1 MSIHTPLN
9 FKVAGIC
16 VVLLTTLTLAWMG
29 EQATMNVFATTP
41 VSKQQEPSNQDRV
54 LRHVVMFKFTDGTP
68 EDTVREIEQGFAA
81 LPQQIDAIC
90 DFEWGTD
97 VSVENL
103 QQGFTHC
110 FVVTF
115 RSEED
120 RATYLPHPQHLKFVE
135 LVKPHVDKVLVLDY
149 WTR

>member
-1 MSIHTPLN
+1 MSGYTPLN
-9 FKVAGIC
+9 LKVMGIC
-16 VVLLTTLTLAWMG
+16 AVLLTTLTFAWMG
-29 EQATMNVFATTP
+29 KPSSTKVFATTP
-41 VSKQQEPSNQDRV
+41 DSEPQEPANQKRF
-54 LRHVVMFKFTDGTP
+54 LRHVVMFKFIDGTP
-68 EDTVREIEQGFAA
+68 EEQVREIETQFAA
-81 LPQQIDAIC
+81 LPQNIQAIF

-115 RSEED
+115 QSEED
-120 RATYLPHPQHLKFVE
+120 RATYLPHPQHLKFVQ
-135 LVKPHVDKVLVLDY
+135 LVKPHVDKVLVVDY

>member
-1 MSIHTPLN
+1 MSEYTPLT
-9 FKVAGIC
+9 FKATGIC
-16 VVLLTTLTLAWMG
+16 AVLLTTLAFAWMG
-29 EQATMNVFATTP
+29 QQPSINVFATTP
-41 VSKQQEPSNQDRV
+41 APKPQDPANQNQF
-54 LRHVVMFKFTDGTP
+54 LRHIVMFKFIDGTP
-68 EDTVREIEQGFAA
+68 AEKVREIETQFAA
-81 LPQQIDAIC
+81 LPQNIQAIF

-115 RSEED
+115 QSEED

-135 LVKPHVDKVLVLDY
+135 LVKPHVDKVLVVDY
-149 WTR
+149 WNR

>member
-1 MSIHTPLN
+1 
-9 FKVAGIC
+9 
-16 VVLLTTLTLAWMG
+16 
-29 EQATMNVFATTP
+29 
-41 VSKQQEPSNQDRV
+41 
-54 LRHVVMFKFTDGTP
+54 MFKFIDGTP
-68 EDTVREIEQGFAA
+68 AEKVREIETQFAA
-81 LPQQIDAIC
+81 LPQNIQAIF

-135 LVKPHVDKVLVLDY
+135 LVKPHVDKVLVVDY
-149 WTR
+149 WNR